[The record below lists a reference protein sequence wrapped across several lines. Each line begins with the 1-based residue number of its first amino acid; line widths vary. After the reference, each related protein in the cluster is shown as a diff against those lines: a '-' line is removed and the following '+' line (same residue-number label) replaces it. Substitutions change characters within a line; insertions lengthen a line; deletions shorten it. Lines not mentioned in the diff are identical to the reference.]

1 MLQHPPVVLKSWN
14 WLVWTPDFTQSEG
27 SEGSGIQLVALHV
40 TVHELVIA
48 LAPPVQGG
56 STAHITAGNQA
67 CDLDSIASAL
77 VHAHYIGTTQVG
89 VASIPLL
96 QCPRE
101 DLSLRADAAWL
112 LEALGI
118 DPSQLVWAEDLTL
131 ERLSSVDQLS
141 VTLVDHSY
149 PMGVLAGF
157 SSAVRE
163 VIDHHRKEEG
173 GEEVGGGQ
181 CERRVEGVGSCST
194 LVAEKLLDD
203 ASYVLEGVA
212 ATLLLAAILID
223 TLKLDESE
231 GRVTEKDTIIAQK
244 LIPLT
249 TIPRD
254 ELYQKLFKA
263 RFDISSLTTP
273 QLLRKDFKLA
283 SAGSYTLGFSSLTTL
298 LSDFLGSQQHLT
310 HDLNQFCE
318 AQGIHLLL
326 LLGIAVSKEGR
337 RRRQI
342 ALYQPQSKLTS
353 SLSADFVDSVASVLE
368 AEATLQCERVTDV
381 AFDGALLE
389 QHNTTMSRKYIM
401 PIVTTFLTSTYVQRC
416 V

>member
-1 MLQHPPVVLKSWN
+1 M
-14 WLVWTPDFTQSEG
+14 
-27 SEGSGIQLVALHV
+27 
-40 TVHELVIA
+40 
-48 LAPPVQGG
+48 QGG
-56 STAHITAGNQA
+56 SAAHITAGNQA

-77 VHAHYIGTTQVG
+77 VHAHYIATTQVG

-96 QCPRE
+96 QCPRK

-118 DPSQLVWAEDLTL
+118 DPNQLVWAEDLTM
-131 ERLSSVDQLS
+131 ERLSSVEQLS
-141 VTLVDHSY
+141 MTLVDHSY

-157 SSAVRE
+157 RSAVTE

-173 GEEVGGGQ
+173 EEEVGGGQ
-181 CERRVEGVGSCST
+181 CERRVEYVGSCST

-212 ATLLLAAILID
+212 ATLVLAAILID
-223 TLKLDESE
+223 TLNLDESE
-231 GRVTEKDTIIAQK
+231 GRVTEKDRAIAQK
-244 LIPLT
+244 LIPLAT
-249 TIPRD
+249 VPRD
-254 ELYQKLFKA
+254 ELYQQLFKA

-298 LSDFLGSQQHLT
+298 LSDFLSLQQHLT

-318 AQGIHLLL
+318 AQKIHLLL
-326 LLGIAVSKEGR
+326 LLGIDVSKEG

-353 SLSADFVDSVASVLE
+353 SLSPDFVDSVASVLE

-389 QHNTTMSRKYIM
+389 QHNTTMSRKHIM
-401 PIVTTFLTSTYVQRC
+401 PIVTTFLTSTYVQHC
-416 V
+416 I

>member
-1 MLQHPPVVLKSWN
+1 M
-14 WLVWTPDFTQSEG
+14 
-27 SEGSGIQLVALHV
+27 
-40 TVHELVIA
+40 
-48 LAPPVQGG
+48 QGG
-56 STAHITAGNQA
+56 SAAHITAGNQA

-77 VHAHYIGTTQVG
+77 VHAHYIATTQVG

-96 QCPRE
+96 QCPRK
-101 DLSLRADAAWL
+101 DLSLRTDAAWL
-112 LEALGI
+112 LETLGI

-131 ERLSSVDQLS
+131 ERLSSVEQLS

-149 PMGVLAGF
+149 PTGVLGGF
-157 SSAVRE
+157 RSAVME

-173 GEEVGGGQ
+173 EEEVGGGQ
-181 CERRVEGVGSCST
+181 CERRVEYVGSCST

-203 ASYVLEGVA
+203 TSYVLEGVA

-223 TLKLDESE
+223 TLNLDESE
-231 GRVTEKDTIIAQK
+231 GRVTEKDRAIAQK

-249 TIPRD
+249 TVPRD
-254 ELYQKLFKA
+254 ELYQQLFKA

-273 QLLRKDFKLA
+273 QLLRKDFKLT

-298 LSDFLGSQQHLT
+298 LSDFLSSQQHLT

-318 AQGIHLLL
+318 AQKIHLLL
-326 LLGIAVSKEGR
+326 LLGIDVSKEGR

-342 ALYQPQSKLTS
+342 ALYQPQSELAS
-353 SLSADFVDSVASVLE
+353 SLSPDFVDSVASVLE

-389 QHNTTMSRKYIM
+389 QHNTIMSRKHIM
-401 PIVTTFLTSTYVQRC
+401 PVVTTFLTSTYVQHC
-416 V
+416 ICDIIVLYNTLCNI